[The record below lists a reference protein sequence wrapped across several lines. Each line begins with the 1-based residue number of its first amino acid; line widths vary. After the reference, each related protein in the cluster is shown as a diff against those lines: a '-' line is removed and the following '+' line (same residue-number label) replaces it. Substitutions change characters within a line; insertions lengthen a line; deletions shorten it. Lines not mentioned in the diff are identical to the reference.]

1 MIRPLLSEVGLFLLP
16 FAAYAAFLIVSRTN
30 VLTAASWP
38 VHVIGGLLVV
48 ALLLT
53 VGALIMLANFSGAP
67 PHSTYTPAH
76 MENGRLVPGVDK

>member
-16 FAAYAAFLIVSRTN
+16 FAAYAVFLIISRTN
-30 VLTAASWP
+30 VLTASSWP
-38 VHVIGGLLVV
+38 MHVIGVLVGV

-53 VGALIMLANFSGAP
+53 IGALIMLANFSGAP

>member
-16 FAAYAAFLIVSRTN
+16 FAAYAVFLIISRTN
-30 VLTAASWP
+30 VLTASSWP
-38 VHVIGGLLVV
+38 VHVIGALIGV

-53 VGALIMLANFSGAP
+53 IGALIMLANFSGAP

-76 MENGRLVPGVDK
+76 LENGRLVPGVDK

>member
-16 FAAYAAFLIVSRTN
+16 FAAYAVFLIVSRTN
-30 VLTAASWP
+30 VLTATSWP
-38 VHVIGGLLVV
+38 LHVIGGLIGV

-53 VGALIMLANFSGAP
+53 LGALIMLANFSGAP

>member
-16 FAAYAAFLIVSRTN
+16 FAAYAVFLIVSRTN
-30 VLTAASWP
+30 VLTATSWP
-38 VHVIGGLLVV
+38 VHVIGGLLLV

>member
-30 VLTAASWP
+30 VLTATSWP

-53 VGALIMLANFSGAP
+53 VGTLIMLANFSGAP
-67 PHSTYTPAH
+67 PRSTYTPAH

>member
-16 FAAYAAFLIVSRTN
+16 FAAYAVFLIVSRTS
-30 VLTAASWP
+30 VLTATSWP
-38 VHVIGGLLVV
+38 VHVIGGLLLV

>member
-16 FAAYAAFLIVSRTN
+16 FAAYAVFLIVSRTN
-30 VLTAASWP
+30 VLTATSWP
-38 VHVIGGLLVV
+38 VHVIGTLLVV

-53 VGALIMLANFSGAP
+53 IGALVMLANFSGAP

>member
-16 FAAYAAFLIVSRTN
+16 FAAYALFLIASRTN

-38 VHVIGGLLVV
+38 LHVIGALVGV
-48 ALLLT
+48 ALSLT
-53 VGALIMLANFSGAP
+53 VGALVLLANFSGAA

-76 MENGRLVPGVDK
+76 MENGRLVPGVEK